1 MLGKRYRVVFEGGIL
16 DGFQVQRVKRNLA
29 HLFKTSEDEIERFF
43 WGKRLVLKRAVD
55 YQTAAKYLK
64 AFERAGVVC
73 RVEDLST
80 HSNQEPRPMLEKE
93 AAKPIEQGVATCPRC
108 QFEQVLAGQCGNCGI
123 VIKKFSERL
132 HIEKKY
138 PLEKTNMKLMGKNAR
153 VERISVEPFIA
164 EEETLMA
171 EQFRKLRSVL
181 NVHHLGNSLRS
192 VLVTSLAP
200 EEGKTTISL
209 NLAATVARGLGASVV
224 LIDADMR
231 KKGLSTLL
239 GVENTPG
246 LSGVLG
252 GKSKVEEAVVQ
263 TEIDGLKILP
273 AGKHAPRHAELIVSA
288 RMRDLIGEL
297 QNDYETTYVIIDSA
311 PFLPTSDA
319 HALSEMVDGIL
330 VVILADQTR
339 RDVVRRELHAINK
352 DKILGVVL
360 NNAEFETSHH
370 YHKYYKNYYGE
381 KTQ

>member
-1 MLGKRYRVVFEGGIL
+1 MPDQRYKVVFEGGIL
-16 DGFQVQRVKRNLA
+16 DGFQDERVKRNLA
-29 HLFKTSEDEIERFF
+29 HLFKTTIDEIERFF
-43 WGKRLVLKRAVD
+43 WGKRLVLKKAVD
-55 YQTAAKYLK
+55 YKTAIKYFK
-64 AFERAGVVC
+64 AFKRAGVLC
-73 RVEDLST
+73 RVEGLATDS
-80 HSNQEPRPMLEKE
+80 SQQARPMLEKE
-93 AAKPIEQGVATCPRC
+93 VAKPIEQNVATCPRC
-108 QFEQVLAGQCGNCGI
+108 QSEEVRAGHCVNCGM
-123 VIKKFSERL
+123 VINKFSERL
-132 HIEKKY
+132 HRWKKY
-138 PLEKTNMKLMGKNAR
+138 ALEKTNMKLMDKNAR
-153 VERISVEPFIA
+153 IESISIEPFIA

-192 VLVTSLAP
+192 VLITSLAP

-209 NLAATVARGLGASVV
+209 NLAATVARGLDASVV
-224 LIDADMR
+224 LIDGDMR
-231 KKGLSTLL
+231 KKGLSILL
-239 GVENTPG
+239 GLADTPG

-252 GKSKVEEAVVQ
+252 GKRKVEEAVVQ

-273 AGKHAPRHAELIVSA
+273 AGTHALRHAELIVSA
-288 RMRDLIGEL
+288 RMRELIQEL
-297 QNDYETTYVIIDSA
+297 QNDHKITYVIIDSA

-370 YHKYYKNYYGE
+370 YHKYYKSYYGE